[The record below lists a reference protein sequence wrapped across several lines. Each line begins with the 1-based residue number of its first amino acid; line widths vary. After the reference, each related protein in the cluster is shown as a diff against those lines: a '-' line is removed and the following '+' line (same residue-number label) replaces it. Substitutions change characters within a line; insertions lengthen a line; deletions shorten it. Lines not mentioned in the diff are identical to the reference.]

1 MVDGSIGNAFAEGFV
16 SSDWRRPHP
25 DKNTKTRRRIGA
37 MPGVEFWNDFLLD
50 GISGLFLT
58 KSRLKLAN
66 GQVS

>member
-1 MVDGSIGNAFAEGFV
+1 
-16 SSDWRRPHP
+16 
-25 DKNTKTRRRIGA
+25 